1 MGEHGVTTTETGV
14 LAPDHGSSGGGAS
27 LDDVAWI
34 YVSPAILLLGVVGN
48 SLVLAV
54 MRRMHVAFH
63 SFSRDTT
70 DATTPRYLWDA
81 SPSNFVDHGDPVR
94 FVPSNF

>member
-14 LAPDHGSSGGGAS
+14 LAPDHGSSGSGGGAS

-54 MRRMHVAFH
+54 MRRMHVT
-63 SFSRDTT
+63 SFSMVSPV
-70 DATTPRYLWDA
+70 TPQTQPPRGTCGTRPRPTL
-81 SPSNFVDHGDPVR
+81 
-94 FVPSNF
+94 